1 MMKLKFAAIAAAI
14 VVAGVSQ
21 ASAGGLSLNVLN
33 GNGVKTG
40 SIVVAP
46 SVGIG
51 NGSNILSGNGVLN
64 NTLQGGLN
72 GILNNNTTNLLGI
85 LSGGDGGR
93 KPRHH

>member
-1 MMKLKFAAIAAAI
+1 MMKFKLVAVAATI
-14 VVAGVSQ
+14 VFAGVSQ

-64 NTLQGGLN
+64 NTLQGSLN
-72 GILNNNTTNLLGI
+72 GILNNNNTGLLGI